1 MTVKFTVVMCGKHLA
16 SLVNDGDKRVIDV
29 EYASERE
36 CEYSENCVRNSNTTD
51 YSARFKVVFQV
62 VSLKGEDV

>member
-16 SLVNDGDKRVIDV
+16 SLVNDGNKRVIDV
-29 EYASERE
+29 EYSGDRD
-36 CEYSENCVRNSNTTD
+36 CEYSEDCVRNSNTTD
-51 YSARFKVVFQV
+51 SLARFKVVFQV

>member
-29 EYASERE
+29 EYASERD
-36 CEYSENCVRNSNTTD
+36 CEYSEKCVRNSNTTD
-51 YSARFKVVFQV
+51 SSERFKVVFQV
-62 VSLKGEDV
+62 VSLRGEDV